1 MNTARRQPIEHD
13 VFPPLPAVSSDS
25 LARLRATA
33 GLTWPKL
40 AGSIGIT
47 EREVFQWRADNRP
60 RSGPVHRA
68 IVALARDLPGGYG
81 DHDSEG
87 G

>member
-13 VFPPLPAVSSDS
+13 VFPPLPAGSGDS
-25 LARLRATA
+25 LVSFRETA

-47 EREVFQWRADNRP
+47 EREVFQWRADNRL

-68 IVALARDLPGGYG
+68 IVALARDLRGDG

>member
-1 MNTARRQPIEHD
+1 MTTAGCRGIEH
-13 VFPPLPAVSSDS
+13 
-25 LARLRATA
+25 A
-33 GLTWPKL
+33 GLTWRGL
-40 AGSIGIT
+40 AARIGIT
-47 EREVFQWRADNRP
+47 DREVFQWRAGNRP

-68 IVALARDLPGGYG
+68 TVALARDLPGGDSNH